1 MTPGPKTEKK
11 KEEMYEF
18 MNTMWV
24 LIYKILIILIPDD
37 FRDPSE
43 THHEEQLDHHEE
55 SLLRLPLDPEFL
67 SDRLAIFFSKWENKQ
82 V

>member
-1 MTPGPKTEKK
+1 
-11 KEEMYEF
+11 
-18 MNTMWV
+18 
-24 LIYKILIILIPDD
+24 LIILIPDD